1 MSAGG
6 SFGFWVLRDLLGWD
20 GGLFGVGVGVDGGC
34 VRAWRG
40 LGWGGKGGGMCGEW
54 GVGSVEC
61 GVHSEMGKK
70 KGVGLAASV

>member
-1 MSAGG
+1 
-6 SFGFWVLRDLLGWD
+6 
-20 GGLFGVGVGVDGGC
+20 
-34 VRAWRG
+34 
-40 LGWGGKGGGMCGEW
+40 MCGEW